1 MLIALPTGKTIP
13 CELPKLALV
22 VLDWCITQVQHS
34 TRHST
39 HPSPPT
45 PSPPPYSQTQQRPL
59 TTSHYLRLQVQANLD
74 SALAV
79 QQNSLSQSQQAL
91 QLINQETSVLVEQVL
106 VQANITL
113 AHAMAQANLIVQK
126 QHQ

>member
-1 MLIALPTGKTIP
+1 
-13 CELPKLALV
+13 
-22 VLDWCITQVQHS
+22 
-34 TRHST
+34 
-39 HPSPPT
+39 
-45 PSPPPYSQTQQRPL
+45 
-59 TTSHYLRLQVQANLD
+59 
-74 SALAV
+74 
-79 QQNSLSQSQQAL
+79 LSQSQQAL